1 MDVGEIFVGS
11 SWETGP
17 ALTRYLGRKKTIGYV
32 LEKYFDHM
40 LLYLF
45 NNLVFYV
52 DDSTTSKNSAFQFR
66 FLKVNIRAHGGTVTG
81 EITPETTHIVTDS
94 SEQAL
99 RFRNDF
105 EYEARRIVTFKW
117 IRDCIS
123 GNTLLSEDS
132 YRP

>member
-11 SWETGP
+11 SWEPGP

-52 DDSTTSKNSAFQFR
+52 DDSTTSKNSAFQIR
-66 FLKVNIRAHGGTVTG
+66 ILKVNIRAHGGTVTG
-81 EITPETTHIVTDS
+81 KIAPETTHIVTDS
-94 SEQAL
+94 AEQAL

-105 EYEARRIVTFKW
+105 EYKARRIVTFKW
-117 IRDCIS
+117 IRDCIF

-132 YRP
+132 NRP